1 MLLLN
6 HESNVFIGEDTTAT
20 SYERVSVDNFGK
32 QMLTKLGW
40 QGDGYGIG
48 RNYNKPTQIIEYIP
62 RQHRLGLGAQALS
75 KEQILKKGNVDKR
88 QLAVT

>member
-40 QGDGYGIG
+40 
-48 RNYNKPTQIIEYIP
+48 
-62 RQHRLGLGAQALS
+62 
-75 KEQILKKGNVDKR
+75 
-88 QLAVT
+88 